1 MAARKQQIN
10 LLAFL
15 QNQNVVVIHDR
26 DEFEWFLHAMHHHG
40 ILELVPCG
48 TLQTQTYDATVAGFR
63 RDNRAASPGVRYP
76 DWDGKTLYAECQIG
90 KESIG
95 IYPYSVRATVEWYGR
110 DPLTVSDILD
120 PGPGAV
126 GGK

>member
-15 QNQNVVVIHDR
+15 QNANVVRIDDN
-26 DEFEWFLHAMHHHG
+26 DEYEWFVHELAKHG
-40 ILELVPCG
+40 LLELIPG
-48 TLQTQTYDATVAGFR
+48 KTLETYPAILARLR
-63 RDNRAASPGVRYP
+63 RDDRAASPGVRYP

-126 GGK
+126 GG